1 MIISEYIILVFGSV
15 LFRFDVDF
23 RSYIKEVGIELSDI
37 KSRTGFQDA
46 ITPPKLNWLSFACYF
61 IILGT
66 IITAF
71 IDRSTSSGFVAIFIS
86 LIVQVITGIIINP
99 PGKSRIFKKFYFK
112 TLYSSMVNR
121 HADYKK
127 ENDNVRADAMFI
139 LIKKLEH
146 SFPVNIQKKNS
157 K

>member
-1 MIISEYIILVFGSV
+1 LLISEYIFLILASAVS
-15 LFRFDVDF
+15 RFDVDF
-23 RSYIKEVGIELSDI
+23 RSFIKEVGLELSDT
-37 KSRTGFQDA
+37 KLGTGFQDA

-66 IITAF
+66 IFTAF
-71 IDRSTSSGFVAIFIS
+71 IDRSISSGFVSIFVS
-86 LIVQVITGIIINP
+86 LIVHVITGIIIIP

-127 ENDNVRADAMFI
+127 ANDTLRADAMFM
-139 LIKKLEH
+139 LIKKFEH
-146 SFPVNIQKKNS
+146 KFPINYW
-157 K
+157 

>member
-1 MIISEYIILVFGSV
+1 LLISEYILLILSSAVFK
-15 LFRFDVDF
+15 FDVDF
-23 RSYIKEVGIELSDI
+23 RSFIKEVGIELSDT
-37 KSRTGFQDA
+37 KFGTGFQDA

-71 IDRSTSSGFVAIFIS
+71 IDRSISTGFVAIFII
-86 LIVQVITGIIINP
+86 LVVHVITGIIISP
-99 PGKSRIFKKFYFK
+99 PGKTRIFKKFYFK

-127 ENDNVRADAMFI
+127 ANDNLRADAMLV
-139 LIKKLEH
+139 LIQKFER
-146 SFPVNIQKKNS
+146 SFPVNYW
-157 K
+157 

>member
-1 MIISEYIILVFGSV
+1 LLISEYIFLILASV
-15 LFRFDVDF
+15 LFKFDVDF
-23 RSYIKEVGIELSDI
+23 RSFIKEVGIELSDT
-37 KSRTGFQDA
+37 KFGTGFQDA

-71 IDRSTSSGFVAIFIS
+71 IDRSISSGFVAIIVS
-86 LIVQVITGIIINP
+86 LIVHVITGIIINP

-127 ENDNVRADAMFI
+127 ENDNLRADVMFM
-139 LIKKLEH
+139 LIKKFEDK
-146 SFPVNIQKKNS
+146 FPINYW
-157 K
+157 